1 MCLLLLYDNVIYI
14 FFQDKDKCMKAR
26 VFNHYLA

>member
-14 FFQDKDKCMKAR
+14 FFQDKDMRMKAR
-26 VFNHYLA
+26 VFNHYPA